1 MKATTIISATCIGLF
16 LSLNV
21 APTFGQTTTKTS
33 STKKTT
39 KLKKSQKGAVIGAGS
54 GAVIGGIIGKNKNNT
69 AIGAIIGATVGGA
82 AGAVIGDIMDKKAEK
97 LREDLGSQAKVE
109 RVGEGVKLTMGDNLL
124 FDFGSSVLLPETMV
138 SLRKMAETI
147 KKDGQMELLIEG
159 NTDSIGSAEFNKRL
173 SEMRATSVGNFLIS
187 EGVAA
192 NRIKIVGMGESNP
205 IASNNTETGRQQNR
219 RVEMGLYA
227 SDQMKKE
234 AGSPISLK

>member
-1 MKATTIISATCIGLF
+1 MKATTIITATCVGLF

-21 APTFGQTTTKTS
+21 VPTFGQTTTKTS
-33 STKKTT
+33 STKTTT

-54 GAVIGGIIGKNKNNT
+54 GAVIGGIIGKSKNNT

-124 FDFGSSVLLPETMV
+124 FDFGSSVLLPETMI

-159 NTDSIGSAEFNKRL
+159 NTDSIGSADFNKRL
-173 SEMRATSVGNFLIS
+173 SEMRAKSVGNFLIS
-187 EGVAA
+187 EGVAT

>member
-1 MKATTIISATCIGLF
+1 MKATTIIIATFVGLF

-21 APTFGQTTTKTS
+21 VPSFGQTTTKTS
-33 STKKTT
+33 STKKTS

-54 GAVIGGIIGKNKNNT
+54 GAVIGGIIGKSKNNT

-124 FDFGSSVLLPETMV
+124 FDFGSSVLLPETMI
-138 SLRKMAETI
+138 SLRKMAETL

-159 NTDSIGSAEFNKRL
+159 NTDSIGSANFNKRL
-173 SEMRATSVGNFLIS
+173 SEMRAKSVGNFLIS
-187 EGVAA
+187 EGVAT
-192 NRIKIVGMGESNP
+192 NRIKVVGMGESNP

-219 RVEMGLYA
+219 RVEMGIYA

>member
-21 APTFGQTTTKTS
+21 ALTFGQTTTKTS
-33 STKKTT
+33 STKKTS

-54 GAVIGGIIGKNKNNT
+54 GAVIGAIIGKNKNNT

-124 FDFGSSVLLPETMV
+124 FDFGSSVLLPETMIR
-138 SLRKMAETI
+138 LRKMAETI

-159 NTDSIGSAEFNKRL
+159 NTDSIGSAVFNKRL
-173 SEMRATSVGNFLIS
+173 SEMRAKSVGNFLIS

-192 NRIKIVGMGESNP
+192 NKIKVVGMGETNP
-205 IASNNTETGRQQNR
+205 IATNNTETGRQQNR

-234 AGSPISLK
+234 AGSPVSLR